1 MTSNHQTEINDLK
14 CQHQQDILET
24 IDETRRKYELIEKA
38 IRDSY
43 AKDREGAIEKERN
56 AIRERFEKQMESEQ
70 KSFEQQKHR
79 LLIECNSE
87 KERIYFELKEKEVD
101 FDVKREQLIR
111 GRKDV
116 VEQMRKE
123 FKDKL
128 RQQESKHESDLSSLQ
143 DQFESDFIIWKREH
157 ESALKRREVEREDA
171 IRQQCRLDR
180 DRQIDSIIAKVDV
193 ESIKNQQEFE
203 VKFM

>member
-1 MTSNHQTEINDLK
+1 
-14 CQHQQDILET
+14 
-24 IDETRRKYELIEKA
+24 
-38 IRDSY
+38 
-43 AKDREGAIEKERN
+43 
-56 AIRERFEKQMESEQ
+56 MESEQ

-128 RQQESKHESDLSSLQ
+128 RQQESKHESDLTSLQ